1 MSNETNKQDSS
12 LISTKT
18 TEIDVANLN
27 VKIANEKHSE
37 KQITAN
43 QKMDKLLRDGSHSQL
58 KKEIESLKKET
69 AKYQNDLSNATEQN
83 NNLQKLTNEIYSQ
96 IDDLKRANKELAILR
111 TLDNAGCIKSDLVIK
126 DIPADCDNLQHF
138 IDEYKEANP
147 FLFKKNKLNIGS
159 NFKTSNTK
167 SLSPS
172 QQMDAYIRA
181 ALGR

>member
-27 VKIANEKHSE
+27 VKIANEKQNSE

-69 AKYQNDLSNATEQN
+69 AKYQNDL
-83 NNLQKLTNEIYSQ
+83 
-96 IDDLKRANKELAILR
+96 
-111 TLDNAGCIKSDLVIK
+111 
-126 DIPADCDNLQHF
+126 
-138 IDEYKEANP
+138 
-147 FLFKKNKLNIGS
+147 
-159 NFKTSNTK
+159 
-167 SLSPS
+167 
-172 QQMDAYIRA
+172 
-181 ALGR
+181 